1 MKDLAAL
8 GQECIAELNAIG
20 IYPKD
25 VTAWTV
31 NCRAKSIWGRCNIYP
46 NGNISIEVISDL
58 VQDDI
63 PNVIPKNIIMHELL
77 HTLVPNHSKAW
88 KELAGKVSAAYPQ
101 YDIQTTVTIEE
112 QETLELIK
120 SQ

>member
-20 IYPKD
+20 IYPREI
-25 VTAWTV
+25 TAWTV
-31 NCRAKSIWGRCNIYP
+31 NCRAKSFWGKCTSYP
-46 NGNISIEVISDL
+46 SGSSQIEIISDIL
-58 VQDDI
+58 QDDI

-101 YDIQTTVTIEE
+101 YDIQTTVSLEE